1 MAKNFFMTEAE
12 KREAQLDAK
21 LEVLAAKGDW
31 DGVLAELNQ
40 FDENNERRH
49 ELHRD
54 YLDITLLERQAND
67 DDYYCKDKLLRLSLS
82 RTEDWNETIFSRDP
96 EELYQLVEEYPVS
109 EALRELTPSQKKVL
123 LLNVVHGI
131 PAKDLAKEM
140 GCSTRNITKNR
151 QKALETVRFL
161 VTGEKSVRTALQS

>member
-1 MAKNFFMTEAE
+1 MAKKFFMTEAE

-21 LEVLAAKGDW
+21 LEVLAAKEDW
-31 DGVLAELNQ
+31 DSVLAELDL

-67 DDYYCKDKLLRLSLS
+67 DDHYCKDKLLRLSLS
-82 RTEDWNETIFSRDP
+82 RTEDWNEIIFSRNP

-109 EALRELTPSQKKVL
+109 EALRELTPIQKKVL

-131 PAKDLAKEM
+131 PAKDLAEVM
-140 GCSTRNITKNR
+140 GCSTRNITKHR

-161 VTGEKSVRTALQS
+161 VTGEK

>member
-1 MAKNFFMTEAE
+1 MAKKNFMTEAE

-21 LEVLAAKGDW
+21 LEVLAEKGDW
-31 DGVLAELNQ
+31 AGVLAELDQ

-49 ELHRD
+49 ELRRD
-54 YLDITLLERQAND
+54 HLDITLLERQAND

-82 RTEDWNETIFSRDP
+82 RTEDWNEIIFSRDP
-96 EELYQLVEEYPVS
+96 EELHQLVEEYPVS
-109 EALRELTPSQKKVL
+109 EALRELTPIQKKVL

-140 GCSTRNITKNR
+140 GCSTRNITKHR
-151 QKALETVRFL
+151 QKALETVRYL
-161 VTGEKSVRTALQS
+161 VTGEK